1 MRYVVERSLVLKKRT
16 IVEVDI
22 QDIVVGVGE
31 LIHTPVVVGEL
42 IHTPVV
48 VGELIQPTFIKV
60 QS

>member
-22 QDIVVGVGE
+22 QGTVVGVGDFSE
-31 LIHTPVVVGEL
+31 LR
-42 IHTPVV
+42 
-48 VGELIQPTFIKV
+48 QPSFLKV